1 MNESPRD
8 PADDAPNAES
18 QSDDGP
24 ESGAVIRSPAP
35 KPASDDEA
43 QRHIR
48 WPWDKGPNGEE
59 AGTEARIETG
69 PPVRTEK
76 LYRSAGYTDPSTG
89 EYPLDEPALE
99 STSAADPVPAPA
111 ERIEP
116 MTAAAP
122 TAQTHAPEPV
132 SPPESGLST
141 IPVFLIIFGI
151 TTAVG
156 LVDMYL
162 NRQFTYLTGAA
173 FVIAS
178 MIGAL
183 LVRPRDLWTAVISP
197 PIAFLAALIVAGQ
210 PTTITGTGSLLL
222 REASLIGTG
231 LAFNAPFVFGGTIAA
246 LIIVLIRRPRIKR
259 A

>member
-1 MNESPRD
+1 VNESPRD
-8 PADDAPNAES
+8 PASDAPETERETTA
-18 QSDDGP
+18 QTDAP

-35 KPASDDEA
+35 TPVADED
-43 QRHIR
+43 QHSHVR

-59 AGTEARIETG
+59 AGTESRIDTG

-89 EYPLDEPALE
+89 EYPLQEPTA
-99 STSAADPVPAPA
+99 APA

-116 MTAAAP
+116 MAAVAP
-122 TAQTHAPEPV
+122 PVQPDAPEA
-132 SPPESGLST
+132 SPRPESGLST

-162 NRQFTYLTGAA
+162 NRQFTYLTGAS

-178 MIGAL
+178 IIGAL
-183 LVRPRDLWTAVISP
+183 IVRPRDLWTAVISP

-210 PTTITGTGSLLL
+210 PTTITGTGSLIL

-246 LIIVLIRRPRIKR
+246 LIIVLIRRPGIKR
-259 A
+259 G